1 MMARRPLAL
10 LLLVALFACFAVP
23 TAAFAQS
30 AGDDQYQDPLG
41 GGGGGGSTAPSPAP
55 TPSPSPSPPSSATQ
69 APTPSSAA
77 PSASAADSGSNVPL
91 ARTGFD
97 AWVPAVIGVLLLS
110 GGAAL
115 LLIPRHRA
123 RRR

>member
-1 MMARRPLAL
+1 MARRPLAL
-10 LLLVALFACFAVP
+10 VLLFALFACVVVP
-23 TAAFAQS
+23 AAAFAQS

-41 GGGGGGSTAPSPAP
+41 PNGGGSKNPTPAP
-55 TPSPSPSPPSSATQ
+55 TPPKSQGATH
-69 APTPSSAA
+69 TAA
-77 PSASAADSGSNVPL
+77 PSAAAAQPTSANKPARDVPL

-97 AWVPAVIGVLLLS
+97 AWVPAVVGALLLA

-115 LLIPRHRA
+115 LLVPRRQA